1 MCVILG
7 EGEILIFD
15 SDVLIWFFRSSES
28 AKKII
33 RENVPF
39 SISIVTYMEIL
50 QGALNKKELLD
61 MKKFFRDTNTTII
74 PIDETISFKAAEYV
88 ERYTLSDAMEL
99 ADALIAAT
107 AIENEEVLC
116 TGNEK
121 HYKCVP
127 NLKMSIFKA

>member
-1 MCVILG
+1 M
-7 EGEILIFD
+7 IFD
-15 SDVLIWFFRSSES
+15 SDVLIWFFRSNES

-61 MKKFFRDTNTTII
+61 MKKFFRDTYTTVI
-74 PIDETISFKAAEYV
+74 PINEAISYRAAEYV
-88 ERYTLSDAMEL
+88 EKYTLSDAMEL

-107 AIENEEVLC
+107 AVENNEVLC
-116 TGNEK
+116 TANVK

-127 NLKMSIFKA
+127 HLKMSAFKSE